1 MIRFI
6 FIELWLNS
14 TQVTLD
20 NRITAPTYS
29 YTFTLYYKTIYLT
42 PMTQQL
48 TDLMTQIVA
57 DSNLDFVL
65 PSTNAETDAND
76 DANNE
81 SAKIATYPDVVSLQ
95 TDDLDSKNNSQK
107 ERLPDPILAKIHE
120 RCLISAEQLKR
131 YSNAKNLPADTRT
144 APALHIGFGQQRA
157 LKALQTALDIHAS
170 GYHVFAAGE
179 NGLGKRTIV
188 SRLLQHIAVSQPTP
202 DDWVYVHNFT
212 DPRTPMALHLPA
224 GQANVLQQKVNN
236 LWQQA
241 KKRLNQR
248 FRSDHYQSKI
258 ETIKN
263 DTHQKETQAYEA
275 LSAEGKQYDL
285 ALTFRPFD
293 NKAVF
298 VHPSQLPV
306 EDDIR
311 DDATNA
317 VTDEHDELQK
327 SKSHEKTNT
336 KIKSTKTKK
345 TTQAS
350 EDTHEPSENN
360 TGDLNTDNHNTDNNN
375 SDNNSTDNN
384 NSHEADLSNFAQK
397 NHMQKRL
404 NQLTI
409 ALERLED
416 EANDEIEALH
426 HDMARRAL
434 EPLFAPI
441 RVSFATNRAV
451 LEYLEAMLA
460 DMITHV
466 ERIVNGDD
474 EEFITAVLA
483 TTPSRYAVNVM
494 VSHEPDSGA
503 PVIFEDL
510 PTHLNL
516 LGHVEQITQLGT
528 VTTDVSMIRA
538 GALHRANGGYLLL
551 EASHVLEHPYA
562 WQGLKRALQ
571 SRKIKLS
578 SLEQMLTLTGSLSLA
593 PAPIDLDVK
602 VILLGEA
609 DLYYELLELEPEF
622 DAVFK
627 VRADF
632 HDDVV
637 RTDAHELALVAK
649 MADIIDFANL
659 YPFDNRAQ
667 AALLEHLSLQAEDQ
681 DRLSLHSDLLIK
693 LLHESNRHARLEQ
706 QSIVNVRHVNQAI
719 ADMDERSGYL
729 RDLYWEE
736 LKNGQQLII
745 TQGQAVGQVNALTVV
760 SYADSEFGMPARL
773 TAVIQPNIGSG
784 DILDIER
791 DVDLGGSL
799 HAKGMLIMTSYLR
812 ALFSQ
817 HHALN
822 FSASLAFEQSYAHID
837 GDSATVSEACALLS
851 ALADVPINQAYAITG
866 SMNQLGE
873 VQAVGGIN
881 AKIAGFF
888 DACRE
893 QQLTGQQGVVIPMAN
908 VKQLMLRDDIIA
920 AVKAGTFHV
929 YGVHT
934 LSEALTLMTGL
945 PVDTLNKK
953 KRYRKN
959 TLFGKV
965 LERLMLWDSNQDD
978 EDHPPEDTKKK
989 GKKRRKDKKRKDKKR
1004 KDKKSQKQE
1013 NFESN

>member
-1 MIRFI
+1 MTKQPHI
-6 FIELWLNS
+6 
-14 TQVTLD
+14 
-20 NRITAPTYS
+20 PTS
-29 YTFTLYYKTIYLT
+29 
-42 PMTQQL
+42 QL
-48 TDLMTQIVA
+48 
-57 DSNLDFVL
+57 SR
-65 PSTNAETDAND
+65 DANKK
-76 DANNE
+76 DANNM
-81 SAKIATYPDVVSLQ
+81 AT
-95 TDDLDSKNNSQK
+95 
-107 ERLPDPILAKIHE
+107 PIIELKSTQPATANAPHPCFIDIKQ
-120 RCLISAEQLKR
+120 RCLVTAEQLKR
-131 YSNAKNLPADTRT
+131 YSDPDELPSDTRT
-144 APALHIGFGQQRA
+144 APDLDVGFGQQRA
-157 LKALQTALDIHAS
+157 LKALQTALDIKAS

-179 NGLGKRTIV
+179 NGLGKRTVI
-188 SRLLQHIAVSQPTP
+188 SRLLTRIAADAPTP

-212 DPRTPMALHLPA
+212 DPRTPLALRLPA
-224 GQANVLQQKVNN
+224 GQASLLQQQVNQ

-241 KKRLNQR
+241 KKRLSQR
-248 FRSDHYQSKI
+248 FRSDQYQSKI
-258 ETIKN
+258 EAIKN
-263 DTHQKETQAYEA
+263 DTHQKESQAYDV
-275 LSAEGKQYDL
+275 LNAEGKQYDL
-285 ALTFRPFD
+285 ALTFRSFD

-298 VHPSQLPV
+298 VHPSQLAT
-306 EDDIR
+306 ETSGGDDKLSASHKNKSVSDNSSKASISNTEYN
-311 DDATNA
+311 DPTNA
-317 VTDEHDELQK
+317 EQDK
-327 SKSHEKTNT
+327 
-336 KIKSTKTKK
+336 
-345 TTQAS
+345 
-350 EDTHEPSENN
+350 NN
-360 TGDLNTDNHNTDNNN
+360 TEYGNSEYEAELN
-375 SDNNSTDNN
+375 
-384 NSHEADLSNFAQK
+384 NFVQK

-404 NQLTI
+404 SQLTI
-409 ALERLED
+409 ALEQLED
-416 EANDEIEALH
+416 EANDAIEALH
-426 HDMARRAL
+426 RNIARRAL
-434 EPLFAPI
+434 QPLFAP
-441 RVSFATNRAV
+441 VYEQFASHPLVIN
-451 LEYLEAMLA
+451 YLKTVFA
-460 DMITHV
+460 DMVTHV

-474 EEFITAVLA
+474 EEFVTAVLA
-483 TTPSRYAVNVM
+483 TTPSRYAVNVI
-494 VSHEPDSGA
+494 VSHTPDDGA

-551 EASHVLEHPYA
+551 EASHLLEHPYA

-632 HDDVV
+632 HDDVP
-637 RTDAHELALVAK
+637 RSSEHELALVAK
-649 MADIIDFANL
+649 MADIIDYANL
-659 YPFDNRAQ
+659 YPFDRSAQ

-693 LLHESNRHARLEQ
+693 LLHESNRHAHL
-706 QSIVNVRHVNQAI
+706 SGKNIVNAYHVTQAI
-719 ADMDERSGYL
+719 DDMDERSGYL
-729 RDLYWEE
+729 RDLYWDE
-736 LKNGQQLII
+736 LKNGQQLIQ
-745 TQGQAVGQVNALTVV
+745 TQGSAVGQVNALTVV

-773 TAVIQPNIGSG
+773 TAVIQPNIGTG
-784 DILDIER
+784 EILDIER

-837 GDSATVSEACALLS
+837 GDSATVSEGCALLS
-851 ALADVPINQAYAITG
+851 ALANVPIDQSFAITG

-881 AKIAGFF
+881 SKIAGFF

-893 QQLTGQQGVVIPMAN
+893 QELTGQQGVVIPMAN

-920 AVKAGTFHV
+920 AVKANEFHI
-929 YGVHT
+929 YGVYT

-945 PVDTLNKK
+945 PIDTMNKK
-953 KRYRKN
+953 GRYRKD

-965 LERLMLWDSNQDD
+965 LSRLMLWDENQDSND
-978 EDHPPEDTKKK
+978 DGIDDKKS
-989 GKKRRKDKKRKDKKR
+989 KKKDKKKQKAKRQKKRDKRKKEKCKDKAEHNEVVINDDQGINQSLNQGIDNNATKTPI
-1004 KDKKSQKQE
+1004 DAI
-1013 NFESN
+1013 

>member
-1 MIRFI
+1 MTEQPTAPVIKHSADFDATI
-6 FIELWLNS
+6 HSDSTSTPVAMSANHKSIKTEAKDDKSNVLTPHPVFIEVN
-14 TQVTLD
+14 Q
-20 NRITAPTYS
+20 
-29 YTFTLYYKTIYLT
+29 
-42 PMTQQL
+42 
-48 TDLMTQIVA
+48 
-57 DSNLDFVL
+57 
-65 PSTNAETDAND
+65 
-76 DANNE
+76 
-81 SAKIATYPDVVSLQ
+81 
-95 TDDLDSKNNSQK
+95 
-107 ERLPDPILAKIHE
+107 
-120 RCLISAEQLKR
+120 RCLINADQLKR
-131 YSNAKNLPADTRT
+131 YTQAHELPIDTRT
-144 APALHIGFGQQRA
+144 APDLDIGFGQQRA
-157 LKALQTALDIHAS
+157 LKALYTALDIKAS

-179 NGLGKRTIV
+179 NGLGKRTVI
-188 SRLLQHIAVSQPTP
+188 SRLLQRIARNAPTP

-212 DPRTPMALHLPA
+212 DPRTPIALQLPA
-224 GQANVLQQKVNN
+224 GQATLLQQQIND
-236 LWQQA
+236 LWIQA
-241 KKRLNQR
+241 KKRLSQR
-248 FRSDHYQSKI
+248 FRSDQYQSKI

-263 DTHQKETQAYEA
+263 DTHQQESYAYDA
-275 LSAEGKQYDL
+275 LNAEGKQYDL

-298 VHPSQLPV
+298 VHPSQL
-306 EDDIR
+306 
-311 DDATNA
+311 AT
-317 VTDEHDELQK
+317 E
-327 SKSHEKTNT
+327 EKTGSEKNT
-336 KIKSTKTKK
+336 TAPTAPTPSLSKTSHHNNLDGTHSTTEPAKDG
-345 TTQAS
+345 S
-350 EDTHEPSENN
+350 DDSDDTSLESTSTPS
-360 TGDLNTDNHNTDNNN
+360 
-375 SDNNSTDNN
+375 SY
-384 NSHEADLSNFAQK
+384 EAELSNFTQK

-409 ALERLED
+409 ALEQLED
-416 EANDEIEALH
+416 EANDAIETLH
-426 HDMARRAL
+426 RNIAHRAL
-434 EPLFAPI
+434 QPLFESI
-441 RVSFATNRAV
+441 RQQFSELPTVAT
-451 LEYLEAMLA
+451 YLDSMFN
-460 DMITHV
+460 DMVTHV

-474 EEFITAVLA
+474 EEFVTAVLA
-483 TTPSRYAVNVM
+483 TTPSRYAVNVL
-494 VSHEPDSGA
+494 VSHEPNSGA
-503 PVIFEDL
+503 PVIVEDL

-632 HDDVV
+632 HDDVT
-637 RTDAHELALVAK
+637 RTKDHEWALVAK
-649 MADIIDFANL
+649 MADIIDYAKL
-659 YPFDNRAQ
+659 YPFDSSAQ

-681 DRLSLHSDLLIK
+681 DRLSLHSDRLIK
-693 LLHESNRHARLEQ
+693 LLHESNRHARLDG
-706 QSIVNVRHVNQAI
+706 QSIVDATHVTQAI
-719 ADMDERSGYL
+719 DDMDERSGYL
-729 RDLYWEE
+729 RDLYWDE
-736 LKNGQQLII
+736 LKNGQQLIN
-745 TQGQAVGQVNALTVV
+745 TQGEAVGQVNALTVV

-773 TAVIQPNIGSG
+773 TAVIQPNIGAG
-784 DILDIER
+784 EILDIER

-851 ALADVPINQAYAITG
+851 ALANAPINQSLAITG

-893 QQLTGQQGVVIPMAN
+893 QGLTGKQGVVIPMAN
-908 VKQLMLRDDIIA
+908 VKQLMLRDDIIE
-920 AVKAGTFHV
+920 AVRADSFHI

-945 PVDTLNKK
+945 PIDTLNKK
-953 KRYRKN
+953 ERYHKD

-965 LERLMLWDSNQDD
+965 LRRLMLWDDNQDT
-978 EDHPPEDTKKK
+978 EDIVDDKKSKKK
-989 GKKRRKDKKRKDKKR
+989 SKKKRKSKRQKKAT
-1004 KDKKSQKQE
+1004 K
-1013 NFESN
+1013 

>member
-1 MIRFI
+1 MATPI
-6 FIELWLNS
+6 IELKS
-14 TQVTLD
+14 TQPA
-20 NRITAPTYS
+20 TA
-29 YTFTLYYKTIYLT
+29 
-42 PMTQQL
+42 
-48 TDLMTQIVA
+48 
-57 DSNLDFVL
+57 
-65 PSTNAETDAND
+65 NAPHPCFIDI
-76 DANNE
+76 
-81 SAKIATYPDVVSLQ
+81 KQ
-95 TDDLDSKNNSQK
+95 
-107 ERLPDPILAKIHE
+107 
-120 RCLISAEQLKR
+120 RCLVTAEQLKR
-131 YSNAKNLPADTRT
+131 YSDPDELPSDTRT
-144 APALHIGFGQQRA
+144 APDLDVGFGQQRA
-157 LKALQTALDIHAS
+157 LKALQTALDIKAS

-179 NGLGKRTIV
+179 NGLGKRTVI
-188 SRLLQHIAVSQPTP
+188 SRLLTRIAADAPTP

-212 DPRTPMALHLPA
+212 DPRTPLALRLPA
-224 GQANVLQQKVNN
+224 GQASLLQQQVNQ

-241 KKRLNQR
+241 KKRLSQR
-248 FRSDHYQSKI
+248 FRSDQYQSKI
-258 ETIKN
+258 EAIKN
-263 DTHQKETQAYEA
+263 DTHQKESQAYDV
-275 LSAEGKQYDL
+275 LNAEGKQYDL
-285 ALTFRPFD
+285 ALTFRAFD

-298 VHPSQLPV
+298 VHPSQLAT
-306 EDDIR
+306 ETSGGDDKLSASHKNKSVSDNSSKASISNTEYN
-311 DDATNA
+311 DPTNA
-317 VTDEHDELQK
+317 EQNESNTEYGNSEYEAEL
-327 SKSHEKTNT
+327 
-336 KIKSTKTKK
+336 
-345 TTQAS
+345 
-350 EDTHEPSENN
+350 NN
-360 TGDLNTDNHNTDNNN
+360 
-375 SDNNSTDNN
+375 
-384 NSHEADLSNFAQK
+384 FVQK

-404 NQLTI
+404 SQLTI
-409 ALERLED
+409 ALEQLED
-416 EANDEIEALH
+416 EANDAIEALH
-426 HDMARRAL
+426 RNIARRAL
-434 EPLFAPI
+434 QPLFAP
-441 RVSFATNRAV
+441 VYEQFASHPLV
-451 LEYLEAMLA
+451 IDYLKTVFA
-460 DMITHV
+460 DMVTHV

-474 EEFITAVLA
+474 EEFVTAVLA
-483 TTPSRYAVNVM
+483 TTPSRYAVNVI
-494 VSHEPDSGA
+494 VSHTPDDGA

-551 EASHVLEHPYA
+551 EASHLLEHPYA

-632 HDDVV
+632 HDDVP
-637 RTDAHELALVAK
+637 RSSEHELALVAK
-649 MADIIDFANL
+649 MADIIDYANL
-659 YPFDNRAQ
+659 YPFDRSAQ

-693 LLHESNRHARLEQ
+693 LLHESNRHAHL
-706 QSIVNVRHVNQAI
+706 SGKNIVNAYHVTQAI
-719 ADMDERSGYL
+719 DDMDERSGYL
-729 RDLYWEE
+729 RDLYWDE
-736 LKNGQQLII
+736 LKNGQQLIQ
-745 TQGQAVGQVNALTVV
+745 TQGSAVGQVNALTVV

-773 TAVIQPNIGSG
+773 TAVIQPNIGTG
-784 DILDIER
+784 EILDIER

-837 GDSATVSEACALLS
+837 GDSATVSEGCALLS
-851 ALADVPINQAYAITG
+851 ALANVPIDQSFAITG

-881 AKIAGFF
+881 SKIAGFF

-893 QQLTGQQGVVIPMAN
+893 QELTGQQGVVIPMAN

-920 AVKAGTFHV
+920 AVKANEFHI
-929 YGVHT
+929 YGVYT

-945 PVDTLNKK
+945 PIDTMNKK
-953 KRYRKN
+953 GRYRKD

-965 LERLMLWDSNQDD
+965 LSRLMLWDENQDNND
-978 EDHPPEDTKKK
+978 DGMDDKKS
-989 GKKRRKDKKRKDKKR
+989 KKKDKKKQKAKRQKKRGKQKKEKCKDKAEHNEVSINEDQGI
-1004 KDKKSQKQE
+1004 DKSINQGIDNNDTKTPIDAI
-1013 NFESN
+1013 

>member
-1 MIRFI
+1 MTEPQNTPMNQDPKDTDPMVSPVDKAAESESLITNLPKKKPSKTKLPKK
-6 FIELWLNS
+6 ELARKKQPDINEPDS
-14 TQVTLD
+14 TLD
-20 NRITAPTYS
+20 A
-29 YTFTLYYKTIYLT
+29 
-42 PMTQQL
+42 
-48 TDLMTQIVA
+48 
-57 DSNLDFVL
+57 
-65 PSTNAETDAND
+65 PSTPHPVF
-76 DANNE
+76 
-81 SAKIATYPDVVSLQ
+81 IDV
-95 TDDLDSKNNSQK
+95 N
-107 ERLPDPILAKIHE
+107 E

-131 YSNAKNLPADTRT
+131 YTDTNELPSDTRT
-144 APALHIGFGQQRA
+144 APDLDVGFGQQRA
-157 LKALQTALDIHAS
+157 LKALHTALDIHAS

-179 NGLGKRTIV
+179 NGLGKRTVI
-188 SRLLQHIAVSQPTP
+188 SRLLQRIAADAPTP
-202 DDWVYVHNFT
+202 DDWVYVYNFT
-212 DPRTPMALHLPA
+212 DPRTPQALRLPS
-224 GQANVLQQKVNN
+224 GQATILQQQVNQ

-241 KKRLNQR
+241 KKRLSQR
-248 FRSDHYQSKI
+248 FRSDQYQSKI
-258 ETIKN
+258 EAIKN
-263 DTHQKETQAYEA
+263 DTHQKESQAYDD
-275 LSAEGKQYDL
+275 LNTEGKQYDL
-285 ALTFRPFD
+285 ALTFRAFD

-298 VHPSQLPV
+298 VHPSQL
-306 EDDIR
+306 
-311 DDATNA
+311 AT
-317 VTDEHDELQK
+317 E
-327 SKSHEKTNT
+327 TNQVAT
-336 KIKSTKTKK
+336 ES
-345 TTQAS
+345 
-350 EDTHEPSENN
+350 N
-360 TGDLNTDNHNTDNNN
+360 NTDNTDDKTSIHSQNTSVIEESKKATTASKETAADNDAEYGK
-375 SDNNSTDNN
+375 SEY
-384 NSHEADLSNFAQK
+384 EAELNNFAQK

-404 NQLTI
+404 SQLTI
-409 ALERLED
+409 ALEQLED
-416 EANDEIEALH
+416 EANDAIEALH
-426 HDMARRAL
+426 RNIARRAL
-434 EPLFAPI
+434 QPLFAPMYEQ
-441 RVSFATNRAV
+441 FTNHPLV
-451 LEYLEAMLA
+451 VDYLKTVFA
-460 DMITHV
+460 DMVTHV

-474 EEFITAVLA
+474 EEFLTAVLA
-483 TTPSRYAVNVM
+483 TTPSRYAVNVI
-494 VSHEPDSGA
+494 VSHTPDSGA

-551 EASHVLEHPYA
+551 EASHLLEHPYA

-593 PAPIDLDVK
+593 PAPIDLDIK

-632 HDDVV
+632 HDDVT
-637 RTDAHELALVAK
+637 RSPEHELALVAK
-649 MADIIDFANL
+649 MADIIDYANL
-659 YPFDNRAQ
+659 YPFDSSAQ

-693 LLHESNRHARLEQ
+693 LLHESNRHARL
-706 QSIVNVRHVNQAI
+706 SGKNIVSAIHVTYAI
-719 ADMDERSGYL
+719 DDMDERSGYL
-729 RDLYWEE
+729 RDLYWDE
-736 LKNGQQLII
+736 LKNGQQLIQ
-745 TQGQAVGQVNALTVV
+745 TQGDAVGQVNALTVV

-773 TAVIQPNIGSG
+773 TAVIQPNIGAG
-784 DILDIER
+784 EILDIER

-837 GDSATVSEACALLS
+837 GDSATVSEGCALLS
-851 ALADVPINQAYAITG
+851 ALANVPINQSFAITG

-881 AKIAGFF
+881 SKIAGFF

-893 QQLTGQQGVVIPMAN
+893 QELTGQQGVVIPMAN

-920 AVKAGTFHV
+920 AVQAEQFHI

-945 PVDTLNKK
+945 PVDTMNKK
-953 KRYRKN
+953 GRYRKD

-965 LERLMLWDSNQDD
+965 LSRLMLWDENQNADD
-978 EDHPPEDTKKK
+978 EVD
-989 GKKRRKDKKRKDKKR
+989 
-1004 KDKKSQKQE
+1004 DKKSKKKAKKKRQAKRQKKQDKQK
-1013 NFESN
+1013 ESKKEKSDLDTSPDVNIETNTEMHP

>member
-1 MIRFI
+1 MTEPQNTPINQDSKDSKSMATPVKNSAVTKASKPDNTKPIAIKANETDEQERTLDTPSTPHPV
-6 FIELWLNS
+6 FIEVN
-14 TQVTLD
+14 
-20 NRITAPTYS
+20 
-29 YTFTLYYKTIYLT
+29 
-42 PMTQQL
+42 
-48 TDLMTQIVA
+48 
-57 DSNLDFVL
+57 
-65 PSTNAETDAND
+65 
-76 DANNE
+76 
-81 SAKIATYPDVVSLQ
+81 
-95 TDDLDSKNNSQK
+95 
-107 ERLPDPILAKIHE
+107 E

-131 YSNAKNLPADTRT
+131 YTNPDELPTDTRT
-144 APALHIGFGQQRA
+144 APDLDVGFGQQRA

-179 NGLGKRTIV
+179 NGLGKRTVI
-188 SRLLQHIAVSQPTP
+188 SRLLQRIAADAPTP

-212 DPRTPMALHLPA
+212 DPRTPQALRLPA
-224 GQANVLQQKVNN
+224 GQGQILQQQVNQ

-241 KKRLNQR
+241 KKRLSQR
-248 FRSDHYQSKI
+248 FRSDQYQSKI
-258 ETIKN
+258 EAIKN
-263 DTHQKETQAYEA
+263 DTHQKESQAYDD
-275 LSAEGKQYDL
+275 LNTEGKQYDL
-285 ALTFRPFD
+285 ALTFRAFD

-298 VHPSQLPV
+298 VHPSKLSTEENNQSIDHLK
-306 EDDIR
+306 ISSS
-311 DDATNA
+311 
-317 VTDEHDELQK
+317 QK
-327 SKSHEKTNT
+327 NQTTVEKTAH
-336 KIKSTKTKK
+336 STKNNLDDDN
-345 TTQAS
+345 ANS
-350 EDTHEPSENN
+350 EYGNAYGKSEYEAE
-360 TGDLNTDNHNTDNNN
+360 LN
-375 SDNNSTDNN
+375 
-384 NSHEADLSNFAQK
+384 NFAQK

-404 NQLTI
+404 SQLTI
-409 ALERLED
+409 ALEQLED
-416 EANDEIEALH
+416 EANDAIEALH
-426 HDMARRAL
+426 RNIARRAL
-434 EPLFAPI
+434 QPLFAPI
-441 RVSFATNRAV
+441 YEQFAAHPLV
-451 LEYLEAMLA
+451 VEYLKTVFA
-460 DMITHV
+460 DMVTHV

-474 EEFITAVLA
+474 EEFVTAVLA
-483 TTPSRYAVNVM
+483 TTPSRYAVNVI
-494 VSHEPDSGA
+494 VSHTPDSGA

-551 EASHVLEHPYA
+551 EASHLLEHPYA

-571 SRKIKLS
+571 SRKIRLS

-593 PAPIDLDVK
+593 PAPIDLDIK

-632 HDDVV
+632 HDDVT
-637 RTDAHELALVAK
+637 RSPEHELALVAK
-649 MADIIDFANL
+649 MADIIDYASL
-659 YPFDNRAQ
+659 YPFDSSAQ

-693 LLHESNRHARLEQ
+693 LLHESNRHARL
-706 QSIVNVRHVNQAI
+706 SGKNIVSAIHVTHAI
-719 ADMDERSGYL
+719 DDMDERSGYL
-729 RDLYWEE
+729 RDLYWDE
-736 LKNGQQLII
+736 LKNGQQLIQ
-745 TQGQAVGQVNALTVV
+745 TKGDAVGQVNALTVV

-773 TAVIQPNIGSG
+773 TAVIQPNIGAG
-784 DILDIER
+784 EILDIER

-837 GDSATVSEACALLS
+837 GDSATVSEGCALLS
-851 ALADVPINQAYAITG
+851 ALANVPINQSFAITG

-881 AKIAGFF
+881 SKIAGFF

-893 QQLTGQQGVVIPMAN
+893 QELTGQQGVVIPMAN

-920 AVKAGTFHV
+920 AVKAGQFHI
-929 YGVHT
+929 YGVQT

-945 PVDTLNKK
+945 SVDTMNKK
-953 KRYRKN
+953 GRYRKD

-965 LERLMLWDSNQDD
+965 LSRLMLWDENQNADD
-978 EDHPPEDTKKK
+978 EVD
-989 GKKRRKDKKRKDKKR
+989 
-1004 KDKKSQKQE
+1004 DKKSKKKAKKKRQAKRHKKKAKKE
-1013 NFESN
+1013 KGDIDTSPDVNPDANIEANTEVHR

>member
-1 MIRFI
+1 MTEPQNTPINQDSKDSKSMATPVKNSAVTKASKPDNTKPIAIKANETDEQERTLDTPSTPHPV
-6 FIELWLNS
+6 FIEVN
-14 TQVTLD
+14 
-20 NRITAPTYS
+20 
-29 YTFTLYYKTIYLT
+29 
-42 PMTQQL
+42 
-48 TDLMTQIVA
+48 
-57 DSNLDFVL
+57 
-65 PSTNAETDAND
+65 
-76 DANNE
+76 
-81 SAKIATYPDVVSLQ
+81 
-95 TDDLDSKNNSQK
+95 
-107 ERLPDPILAKIHE
+107 E

-131 YSNAKNLPADTRT
+131 YTNPDELPTDTRT
-144 APALHIGFGQQRA
+144 APDLDVGFGQQRA

-179 NGLGKRTIV
+179 NGLGKRTVI
-188 SRLLQHIAVSQPTP
+188 SRLLQRIAADAPTP

-212 DPRTPMALHLPA
+212 DPRTPQALRLPA
-224 GQANVLQQKVNN
+224 GQGQILQQQVNQ

-241 KKRLNQR
+241 KKRLSQR
-248 FRSDHYQSKI
+248 FRSDQYQSKI
-258 ETIKN
+258 EAIKN
-263 DTHQKETQAYEA
+263 DTHQKESQAYDD
-275 LSAEGKQYDL
+275 LNTEGKQYDL
-285 ALTFRPFD
+285 ALTFRAFD

-298 VHPSQLPV
+298 VHPSKL
-306 EDDIR
+306 
-311 DDATNA
+311 
-317 VTDEHDELQK
+317 
-327 SKSHEKTNT
+327 
-336 KIKSTKTKK
+336 ST
-345 TTQAS
+345 
-350 EDTHEPSENN
+350 EENN
-360 TGDLNTDNHNTDNNN
+360 QGIDHLKISSSQKNQTTVEKIAPPTKNNLDDDNANSEYGNEYGKSEYEAELN
-375 SDNNSTDNN
+375 
-384 NSHEADLSNFAQK
+384 NFAQK

-404 NQLTI
+404 SQLTI
-409 ALERLED
+409 ALEQLED
-416 EANDEIEALH
+416 EANDAIEALH
-426 HDMARRAL
+426 RNIARRAL
-434 EPLFAPI
+434 QPLFAPI
-441 RVSFATNRAV
+441 YEQFAAHPLV
-451 LEYLEAMLA
+451 VEYLKTVFA
-460 DMITHV
+460 DMVTHV

-474 EEFITAVLA
+474 EEFVTAVLA
-483 TTPSRYAVNVM
+483 TTPSRYAVNVI
-494 VSHEPDSGA
+494 VSHTPDSGA

-551 EASHVLEHPYA
+551 EASHLLEHPYA

-571 SRKIKLS
+571 SRKIRLS

-593 PAPIDLDVK
+593 PAPIDLDIK

-632 HDDVV
+632 HDDVT
-637 RTDAHELALVAK
+637 RSPEHELALVAK
-649 MADIIDFANL
+649 MADIIDYGNL
-659 YPFDNRAQ
+659 YPFDSSAQ

-693 LLHESNRHARLEQ
+693 LLHESNRHARL
-706 QSIVNVRHVNQAI
+706 SGKNIVSAIHVTHAI
-719 ADMDERSGYL
+719 DDMDERSGYL
-729 RDLYWEE
+729 RDLYWDE
-736 LKNGQQLII
+736 LKNGQQLIQ
-745 TQGQAVGQVNALTVV
+745 TKGDAVGQVNALTVV

-773 TAVIQPNIGSG
+773 TAVIQPNIGAG
-784 DILDIER
+784 EILDIER

-837 GDSATVSEACALLS
+837 GDSATVSEGCALLS
-851 ALADVPINQAYAITG
+851 ALANVPINQSFAITG

-881 AKIAGFF
+881 SKIAGFF

-893 QQLTGQQGVVIPMAN
+893 QELTGQQGVVIPMAN

-920 AVKAGTFHV
+920 AVKAGQFHI
-929 YGVHT
+929 YGVQT

-945 PVDTLNKK
+945 PVDTMNKK
-953 KRYRKN
+953 GRYRKD

-965 LERLMLWDSNQDD
+965 LSRLMLWDENQNADD
-978 EDHPPEDTKKK
+978 EVDDKKS
-989 GKKRRKDKKRKDKKR
+989 KKKDKKKR
-1004 KDKKSQKQE
+1004 KAKRQKKQDKQKKAKKEQDDCCANIAE
-1013 NFESN
+1013 QL

>member
-1 MIRFI
+1 MTEPQNTPINQDSKDSKSMATPVKNSAVTKASKPDNTKPIAIKANETDEQERTLDTPSTPHPV
-6 FIELWLNS
+6 FIEVN
-14 TQVTLD
+14 
-20 NRITAPTYS
+20 
-29 YTFTLYYKTIYLT
+29 
-42 PMTQQL
+42 
-48 TDLMTQIVA
+48 
-57 DSNLDFVL
+57 
-65 PSTNAETDAND
+65 
-76 DANNE
+76 
-81 SAKIATYPDVVSLQ
+81 
-95 TDDLDSKNNSQK
+95 
-107 ERLPDPILAKIHE
+107 E

-131 YSNAKNLPADTRT
+131 YTNPDELPTDTRT
-144 APALHIGFGQQRA
+144 APDLDVGFGQQRA

-179 NGLGKRTIV
+179 NGLGKRTVI
-188 SRLLQHIAVSQPTP
+188 SRLLQRIAADAPTP

-212 DPRTPMALHLPA
+212 DPRTPQALRLPA
-224 GQANVLQQKVNN
+224 GQGQILQQQVNQ

-241 KKRLNQR
+241 KKRLSQR
-248 FRSDHYQSKI
+248 FRSDQYQSKI
-258 ETIKN
+258 EAIKN
-263 DTHQKETQAYEA
+263 DTHQKESQAYDD
-275 LSAEGKQYDL
+275 LNTEGKQYDL
-285 ALTFRPFD
+285 ALTFRSFD

-298 VHPSQLPV
+298 VHPSKLSTEENNQSIDHLK
-306 EDDIR
+306 ISSS
-311 DDATNA
+311 
-317 VTDEHDELQK
+317 QK
-327 SKSHEKTNT
+327 NQTTVEKTAPPT
-336 KIKSTKTKK
+336 KNNLDDDNANSEYGNEYGKSEYE
-345 TTQAS
+345 A
-350 EDTHEPSENN
+350 E
-360 TGDLNTDNHNTDNNN
+360 LN
-375 SDNNSTDNN
+375 
-384 NSHEADLSNFAQK
+384 NFAQK

-404 NQLTI
+404 SQLTI
-409 ALERLED
+409 ALEQLED
-416 EANDEIEALH
+416 EANDAIEALH
-426 HDMARRAL
+426 RNIARRAL
-434 EPLFAPI
+434 QPLFAPI
-441 RVSFATNRAV
+441 YEQFAAHPLV
-451 LEYLEAMLA
+451 VEYLKTVFA
-460 DMITHV
+460 DMVTHV

-474 EEFITAVLA
+474 EEFVTAVLA
-483 TTPSRYAVNVM
+483 TTPSRYAVNVI
-494 VSHEPDSGA
+494 VSHTSDSGA

-551 EASHVLEHPYA
+551 EASHLLEHPYA

-571 SRKIKLS
+571 SRKIRLS

-593 PAPIDLDVK
+593 PAPIDLDIK

-632 HDDVV
+632 HDDVT
-637 RTDAHELALVAK
+637 RSPEHELALVAK
-649 MADIIDFANL
+649 MADIIDYANL
-659 YPFDNRAQ
+659 YPFDSSAQ

-693 LLHESNRHARLEQ
+693 LLHESNRHARL
-706 QSIVNVRHVNQAI
+706 SGKNIVSAIHVTHAI
-719 ADMDERSGYL
+719 DDMNERSGYL
-729 RDLYWEE
+729 RDLYWDE
-736 LKNGQQLII
+736 LKNGQQLIQ
-745 TQGQAVGQVNALTVV
+745 TKGDAVGQVNALTVV

-773 TAVIQPNIGSG
+773 TAVIQPNIGAG
-784 DILDIER
+784 EILDIER

-837 GDSATVSEACALLS
+837 GDSATVSEGCALLS
-851 ALADVPINQAYAITG
+851 ALANVPINQSFAITG

-881 AKIAGFF
+881 SKIAGFF

-893 QQLTGQQGVVIPMAN
+893 QELTGQQGVVIPMAN

-920 AVKAGTFHV
+920 AVKAGQFHI
-929 YGVHT
+929 YGVQT

-945 PVDTLNKK
+945 PVDTMNKK
-953 KRYRKN
+953 GRYRKD

-965 LERLMLWDSNQDD
+965 LSRLMLWDENQNADD
-978 EDHPPEDTKKK
+978 EVDDKKS
-989 GKKRRKDKKRKDKKR
+989 KKKKRKAKRQKKQDKQ
-1004 KDKKSQKQE
+1004 KKAKKEPDDCCPNTAEQL
-1013 NFESN
+1013 

>member
-1 MIRFI
+1 MTEPQNTPINQDSKDSKSMATPVKNSAVTKASKPDNTKPIAIKANETDEQERTLDTPSTPHPV
-6 FIELWLNS
+6 FIEVN
-14 TQVTLD
+14 
-20 NRITAPTYS
+20 
-29 YTFTLYYKTIYLT
+29 
-42 PMTQQL
+42 
-48 TDLMTQIVA
+48 
-57 DSNLDFVL
+57 
-65 PSTNAETDAND
+65 
-76 DANNE
+76 
-81 SAKIATYPDVVSLQ
+81 
-95 TDDLDSKNNSQK
+95 
-107 ERLPDPILAKIHE
+107 E

-131 YSNAKNLPADTRT
+131 YTNPDELPTDTRT
-144 APALHIGFGQQRA
+144 APDLDVGFGQQRA

-179 NGLGKRTIV
+179 NGLGKRTVI
-188 SRLLQHIAVSQPTP
+188 SRLLQRIAADAPTP

-212 DPRTPMALHLPA
+212 DPRTPQALRLPA
-224 GQANVLQQKVNN
+224 GQGQILQQQVNQ

-241 KKRLNQR
+241 KKRLSQR
-248 FRSDHYQSKI
+248 FRSDQYQSKI
-258 ETIKN
+258 EAIKN
-263 DTHQKETQAYEA
+263 DTHQKESQAYDD
-275 LSAEGKQYDL
+275 LNTEGKQYDL
-285 ALTFRPFD
+285 ALTFRAFD

-298 VHPSQLPV
+298 VHPSKLSTEENNQSIDHLK
-306 EDDIR
+306 ISSS
-311 DDATNA
+311 
-317 VTDEHDELQK
+317 QK
-327 SKSHEKTNT
+327 NQTTVEKTAPPT
-336 KIKSTKTKK
+336 KNNLDDDNANSEYGNEYGKSEYE
-345 TTQAS
+345 A
-350 EDTHEPSENN
+350 E
-360 TGDLNTDNHNTDNNN
+360 LN
-375 SDNNSTDNN
+375 
-384 NSHEADLSNFAQK
+384 NFAQK

-404 NQLTI
+404 SQLTI
-409 ALERLED
+409 ALEQLED
-416 EANDEIEALH
+416 EANDAIEALH
-426 HDMARRAL
+426 RNIARRAL
-434 EPLFAPI
+434 QPLFAPI
-441 RVSFATNRAV
+441 YEQFAAHPLV
-451 LEYLEAMLA
+451 VEYLKTVFA
-460 DMITHV
+460 DMVTHV

-474 EEFITAVLA
+474 EEFVTAVLA
-483 TTPSRYAVNVM
+483 TTPSRYAVNVI
-494 VSHEPDSGA
+494 VSHAPDSGA

-551 EASHVLEHPYA
+551 EASHLLEHPYA

-571 SRKIKLS
+571 SRKIRLS

-593 PAPIDLDVK
+593 PAPIDLDIK

-632 HDDVV
+632 HDDVT
-637 RTDAHELALVAK
+637 RSPEHELALVAK
-649 MADIIDFANL
+649 MADIIDYANL
-659 YPFDNRAQ
+659 YPFDSSAQ

-693 LLHESNRHARLEQ
+693 LLHESNRHARL
-706 QSIVNVRHVNQAI
+706 SGKNIVSAIHVTHAI
-719 ADMDERSGYL
+719 DDMDERSGYL
-729 RDLYWEE
+729 RDLYWDE
-736 LKNGQQLII
+736 LKNGQQLIQ
-745 TQGQAVGQVNALTVV
+745 TKGDAVGQVNALTVV

-773 TAVIQPNIGSG
+773 TAVIQPNIGAG
-784 DILDIER
+784 EILDIER

-837 GDSATVSEACALLS
+837 GDSATVSEGCALLS
-851 ALADVPINQAYAITG
+851 ALANVPINQSFAITG

-881 AKIAGFF
+881 SKIAGFF

-893 QQLTGQQGVVIPMAN
+893 QELTGQQGVVIPMAN

-920 AVKAGTFHV
+920 AVKAGQFHI
-929 YGVHT
+929 YGVQT

-945 PVDTLNKK
+945 SVDTMNKK
-953 KRYRKN
+953 GRYRKD

-965 LERLMLWDSNQDD
+965 LSRLMLWDENQNADD
-978 EDHPPEDTKKK
+978 EVDDKKS
-989 GKKRRKDKKRKDKKR
+989 KKKDKKKR
-1004 KDKKSQKQE
+1004 KAKRQKKQDKQKKAKKEQDDCCANTAE
-1013 NFESN
+1013 QL

>member
-1 MIRFI
+1 MTEPQNTPINQDSKDSKSMATPVKNSAVTKASKPDNTKPTAIKANETDEQERTLDTPSTPHPV
-6 FIELWLNS
+6 FIEVN
-14 TQVTLD
+14 
-20 NRITAPTYS
+20 
-29 YTFTLYYKTIYLT
+29 
-42 PMTQQL
+42 
-48 TDLMTQIVA
+48 
-57 DSNLDFVL
+57 
-65 PSTNAETDAND
+65 
-76 DANNE
+76 
-81 SAKIATYPDVVSLQ
+81 
-95 TDDLDSKNNSQK
+95 
-107 ERLPDPILAKIHE
+107 E

-131 YSNAKNLPADTRT
+131 YTNPDELPTDTRT
-144 APALHIGFGQQRA
+144 APDLDVGFGQQRA

-179 NGLGKRTIV
+179 NGLGKRTVI
-188 SRLLQHIAVSQPTP
+188 SRLLQRIAADAPTP

-212 DPRTPMALHLPA
+212 DPRTPQALRLPA
-224 GQANVLQQKVNN
+224 GQGQILQQQVNQ

-241 KKRLNQR
+241 KKRLSQR
-248 FRSDHYQSKI
+248 FRSDQYQSKI
-258 ETIKN
+258 EAIKN
-263 DTHQKETQAYEA
+263 DTHQKESQAYDD
-275 LSAEGKQYDL
+275 LNTEGKQYDL
-285 ALTFRPFD
+285 ALTFRAFD

-298 VHPSQLPV
+298 VHPSKLSTEENNQGIDHLK
-306 EDDIR
+306 ISSS
-311 DDATNA
+311 
-317 VTDEHDELQK
+317 QK
-327 SKSHEKTNT
+327 NQTTVEKTAPPT
-336 KIKSTKTKK
+336 KNNLDDDNANSEYGNEYGKSEYE
-345 TTQAS
+345 A
-350 EDTHEPSENN
+350 E
-360 TGDLNTDNHNTDNNN
+360 LN
-375 SDNNSTDNN
+375 
-384 NSHEADLSNFAQK
+384 NFAQK

-404 NQLTI
+404 SQLTI
-409 ALERLED
+409 ALEQLED
-416 EANDEIEALH
+416 EANDAIEALH
-426 HDMARRAL
+426 RNIARRAL
-434 EPLFAPI
+434 QPLFAPI
-441 RVSFATNRAV
+441 YEQFAAHPLV
-451 LEYLEAMLA
+451 VEYLKTVFA
-460 DMITHV
+460 DMVTHV

-474 EEFITAVLA
+474 EEFVTAVLA
-483 TTPSRYAVNVM
+483 TTPSRYAVNVI
-494 VSHEPDSGA
+494 VSHTPDSGA

-551 EASHVLEHPYA
+551 EASHLLEHPYA

-571 SRKIKLS
+571 SRKIRLS

-593 PAPIDLDVK
+593 PAPIDLDIK

-632 HDDVV
+632 HDDVT
-637 RTDAHELALVAK
+637 RSPEHELALVAK
-649 MADIIDFANL
+649 MADIIDYANL
-659 YPFDNRAQ
+659 YPFDSSAQ

-693 LLHESNRHARLEQ
+693 LLHESNRHARL
-706 QSIVNVRHVNQAI
+706 SGKNIVSAIHVTHAI
-719 ADMDERSGYL
+719 DDMDERSGYL
-729 RDLYWEE
+729 RDLYWDE
-736 LKNGQQLII
+736 LKNGQQLIQ
-745 TQGQAVGQVNALTVV
+745 TQGDAVGQVNALTVV

-773 TAVIQPNIGSG
+773 TAVIQPNIGAG
-784 DILDIER
+784 EILDIER

-837 GDSATVSEACALLS
+837 GDSATVSEGCALLS
-851 ALADVPINQAYAITG
+851 ALANVPINQSFAITG

-881 AKIAGFF
+881 SKIAGFF

-893 QQLTGQQGVVIPMAN
+893 QELTGQQGVVIPMAN

-920 AVKAGTFHV
+920 AVKAGQFHI
-929 YGVHT
+929 YGVQT

-945 PVDTLNKK
+945 SVDTMNKK
-953 KRYRKN
+953 GRYRKD

-965 LERLMLWDSNQDD
+965 LSRLMLWDENQNADD
-978 EDHPPEDTKKK
+978 EVDNKKS
-989 GKKRRKDKKRKDKKR
+989 KKNNKKKRKAKRQKKQDKQ
-1004 KDKKSQKQE
+1004 KKAKKEPDDCCANTAEQL
-1013 NFESN
+1013 

>member
-1 MIRFI
+1 MTEPQNTPINQDSKDSKSMATPVKNSAVTKASKPDNTKPIAIKANETDEQERTLDTPSTPHPV
-6 FIELWLNS
+6 FIEVN
-14 TQVTLD
+14 
-20 NRITAPTYS
+20 
-29 YTFTLYYKTIYLT
+29 
-42 PMTQQL
+42 
-48 TDLMTQIVA
+48 
-57 DSNLDFVL
+57 
-65 PSTNAETDAND
+65 
-76 DANNE
+76 
-81 SAKIATYPDVVSLQ
+81 
-95 TDDLDSKNNSQK
+95 
-107 ERLPDPILAKIHE
+107 E

-131 YSNAKNLPADTRT
+131 YTNPDELPTDTRT
-144 APALHIGFGQQRA
+144 APDLDVGFGQQRA

-179 NGLGKRTIV
+179 NGLGKRTVI
-188 SRLLQHIAVSQPTP
+188 SRLLQRIAADAPTP

-212 DPRTPMALHLPA
+212 DPRTPQALRLPA
-224 GQANVLQQKVNN
+224 GQGQILQQQVNQ

-241 KKRLNQR
+241 KKRLSQR
-248 FRSDHYQSKI
+248 FRSDQYQSKI
-258 ETIKN
+258 EAIKN
-263 DTHQKETQAYEA
+263 DTHQKESQAYDD
-275 LSAEGKQYDL
+275 LNTEGKQYDL
-285 ALTFRPFD
+285 ALTFRAFD

-298 VHPSQLPV
+298 VHPSKLSTEENNQSIDHLK
-306 EDDIR
+306 ISSS
-311 DDATNA
+311 
-317 VTDEHDELQK
+317 QK
-327 SKSHEKTNT
+327 NQTTVEKTAH
-336 KIKSTKTKK
+336 STKNNLDDDN
-345 TTQAS
+345 ANS
-350 EDTHEPSENN
+350 EYGNAYGKSEYEAE
-360 TGDLNTDNHNTDNNN
+360 LN
-375 SDNNSTDNN
+375 
-384 NSHEADLSNFAQK
+384 NFAQK

-404 NQLTI
+404 SQLTI
-409 ALERLED
+409 ALEQLED
-416 EANDEIEALH
+416 EANDAIEALH
-426 HDMARRAL
+426 RNIARRAL
-434 EPLFAPI
+434 QPLFAPI
-441 RVSFATNRAV
+441 YEQFAAHPLV
-451 LEYLEAMLA
+451 VEYLKTVFA
-460 DMITHV
+460 DMVTHV

-474 EEFITAVLA
+474 EEFVTAVLA
-483 TTPSRYAVNVM
+483 TTPSRYAINVI
-494 VSHEPDSGA
+494 VSHTPDSGT

-551 EASHVLEHPYA
+551 EASHLLEHPYA

-571 SRKIKLS
+571 SRKIRLS

-593 PAPIDLDVK
+593 PAPIDLDIK

-632 HDDVV
+632 HDDVT
-637 RTDAHELALVAK
+637 RSPEHELALVAK
-649 MADIIDFANL
+649 MADIIDYASL
-659 YPFDNRAQ
+659 YPFDSSAQ

-693 LLHESNRHARLEQ
+693 LLHESNRHARL
-706 QSIVNVRHVNQAI
+706 SGKNIVSAIHVTHAI
-719 ADMDERSGYL
+719 DDMNERSGYL
-729 RDLYWEE
+729 RDLYWDE
-736 LKNGQQLII
+736 LKNGQQLIQ
-745 TQGQAVGQVNALTVV
+745 TKGDAVGQVNALTVV

-773 TAVIQPNIGSG
+773 TAVIQPNIGAG
-784 DILDIER
+784 EILDIER

-837 GDSATVSEACALLS
+837 GDSATVSEGCALLS
-851 ALADVPINQAYAITG
+851 ALANVPINQSFAITG

-881 AKIAGFF
+881 SKIAGFF

-893 QQLTGQQGVVIPMAN
+893 QELTGQQGVVIPMAN

-920 AVKAGTFHV
+920 AVKAGQFHI
-929 YGVHT
+929 YGVQT

-945 PVDTLNKK
+945 PVDTMNKK
-953 KRYRKN
+953 GRYRKD

-965 LERLMLWDSNQDD
+965 LSRLMLWDENQNADD
-978 EDHPPEDTKKK
+978 EVD
-989 GKKRRKDKKRKDKKR
+989 
-1004 KDKKSQKQE
+1004 DKKSKKKAKKKRQAKRHKKKAKKE
-1013 NFESN
+1013 KGDIDTSPDVNPDANIEANTEVHR

>member
-1 MIRFI
+1 MTEPQNTPINQDSKDSKSMATPVNSSAVTKASKPANTKPTAIKANETDEQERTLDTPSTPHPV
-6 FIELWLNS
+6 FIEVN
-14 TQVTLD
+14 
-20 NRITAPTYS
+20 
-29 YTFTLYYKTIYLT
+29 
-42 PMTQQL
+42 
-48 TDLMTQIVA
+48 
-57 DSNLDFVL
+57 
-65 PSTNAETDAND
+65 
-76 DANNE
+76 
-81 SAKIATYPDVVSLQ
+81 
-95 TDDLDSKNNSQK
+95 
-107 ERLPDPILAKIHE
+107 E

-131 YSNAKNLPADTRT
+131 YTNPDELPTDTRT
-144 APALHIGFGQQRA
+144 APDLDVGFGQQRA

-179 NGLGKRTIV
+179 NGLGKRTVIN
-188 SRLLQHIAVSQPTP
+188 RLLQRIAADAPTP

-212 DPRTPMALHLPA
+212 DPRTPQALRLPA
-224 GQANVLQQKVNN
+224 GQGQILQQQVNQ

-241 KKRLNQR
+241 KKRLSQR
-248 FRSDHYQSKI
+248 FRSDQYQSKI
-258 ETIKN
+258 EAIKN
-263 DTHQKETQAYEA
+263 DTHQKESQAYDD
-275 LSAEGKQYDL
+275 LNTEGKQYDL
-285 ALTFRPFD
+285 ALTFRAFD

-298 VHPSQLPV
+298 VHPSKLSTEENHQS
-306 EDDIR
+306 
-311 DDATNA
+311 
-317 VTDEHDELQK
+317 TDHSKISSSQK
-327 SKSHEKTNT
+327 NQTTVEKTAPPT
-336 KIKSTKTKK
+336 KNNIDDDNANSEYGNAYGKSEYE
-345 TTQAS
+345 A
-350 EDTHEPSENN
+350 E
-360 TGDLNTDNHNTDNNN
+360 LN
-375 SDNNSTDNN
+375 
-384 NSHEADLSNFAQK
+384 NFAQK

-404 NQLTI
+404 SQLTI
-409 ALERLED
+409 ALEQLED
-416 EANDEIEALH
+416 EANDAIEALH
-426 HDMARRAL
+426 RNIARRAL
-434 EPLFAPI
+434 QPLFAPI
-441 RVSFATNRAV
+441 YEQFAAHPLV
-451 LEYLEAMLA
+451 VEYLKTVFA
-460 DMITHV
+460 DMVTHV

-474 EEFITAVLA
+474 EEFVTAVLA
-483 TTPSRYAVNVM
+483 TTPSRYAVNVI
-494 VSHEPDSGA
+494 VSHTSDSGA

-551 EASHVLEHPYA
+551 EASHLLEHPYA

-571 SRKIKLS
+571 SRKIRLS

-593 PAPIDLDVK
+593 PAPIDLDIK

-632 HDDVV
+632 HDDVT
-637 RTDAHELALVAK
+637 RSPEHELALVAK
-649 MADIIDFANL
+649 MADIIDYASL
-659 YPFDNRAQ
+659 YPFDSSAQ

-693 LLHESNRHARLEQ
+693 LLHESNRHARL
-706 QSIVNVRHVNQAI
+706 SGKNIVSAIHVTHAI
-719 ADMDERSGYL
+719 DDMDERSGYL
-729 RDLYWEE
+729 RDLYWDE
-736 LKNGQQLII
+736 LKNGQQLIQ
-745 TQGQAVGQVNALTVV
+745 TKGDAVGQVNALTVV

-773 TAVIQPNIGSG
+773 TAVIQPNIGAG
-784 DILDIER
+784 EILDIER

-837 GDSATVSEACALLS
+837 GDSATVSEGCALLS
-851 ALADVPINQAYAITG
+851 ALANVPINQSFAITG

-881 AKIAGFF
+881 SKIAGFF

-893 QQLTGQQGVVIPMAN
+893 QELTGQQGVVIPMAN

-920 AVKAGTFHV
+920 AVKAGQFHI
-929 YGVHT
+929 YGVQT

-945 PVDTLNKK
+945 SVDTMNKK
-953 KRYRKN
+953 GRYRKD

-965 LERLMLWDSNQDD
+965 LSRLMLWDENQNADD
-978 EDHPPEDTKKK
+978 EVDDKKS
-989 GKKRRKDKKRKDKKR
+989 KKKDKKKR
-1004 KDKKSQKQE
+1004 KAKRQKKTR
-1013 NFESN
+1013 

>member
-1 MIRFI
+1 MTEPQNTPINQDSKDSKSMATPVKNSAVTKASKPDNTKPTAIKANETDEQERTLDTPSTPHPV
-6 FIELWLNS
+6 FIEVN
-14 TQVTLD
+14 
-20 NRITAPTYS
+20 
-29 YTFTLYYKTIYLT
+29 
-42 PMTQQL
+42 
-48 TDLMTQIVA
+48 
-57 DSNLDFVL
+57 
-65 PSTNAETDAND
+65 
-76 DANNE
+76 
-81 SAKIATYPDVVSLQ
+81 
-95 TDDLDSKNNSQK
+95 
-107 ERLPDPILAKIHE
+107 E

-131 YSNAKNLPADTRT
+131 YTNPDELPTDTRT
-144 APALHIGFGQQRA
+144 APDLDVGFGQQRA

-179 NGLGKRTIV
+179 NGLGKRTVI
-188 SRLLQHIAVSQPTP
+188 SRLLQRIAADAPTP

-212 DPRTPMALHLPA
+212 DPRTPQALRLPA
-224 GQANVLQQKVNN
+224 GQGQILQQQVNQ

-241 KKRLNQR
+241 KKRLSQR
-248 FRSDHYQSKI
+248 FRSDQYQSKI
-258 ETIKN
+258 EAIKN
-263 DTHQKETQAYEA
+263 DTHQKESQAYDD
-275 LSAEGKQYDL
+275 LNTEGKQYDL
-285 ALTFRPFD
+285 ALTFRAFD

-298 VHPSQLPV
+298 VHPSKLSTEENNQSIDHLK
-306 EDDIR
+306 ISSS
-311 DDATNA
+311 
-317 VTDEHDELQK
+317 QK
-327 SKSHEKTNT
+327 NQTTVEKTAPPT
-336 KIKSTKTKK
+336 KNNLDDDNANSEYGNEYGKSEYE
-345 TTQAS
+345 A
-350 EDTHEPSENN
+350 E
-360 TGDLNTDNHNTDNNN
+360 LN
-375 SDNNSTDNN
+375 
-384 NSHEADLSNFAQK
+384 NFAQK

-404 NQLTI
+404 SQLTI
-409 ALERLED
+409 ALEQLED
-416 EANDEIEALH
+416 EANDAIEALH
-426 HDMARRAL
+426 RNIARRAL
-434 EPLFAPI
+434 QPLFAPI
-441 RVSFATNRAV
+441 YEQFAAHPLV
-451 LEYLEAMLA
+451 VEYLKTVFA
-460 DMITHV
+460 DMVTHV

-474 EEFITAVLA
+474 EEFVTAVLA
-483 TTPSRYAVNVM
+483 TTPSRYAINVI
-494 VSHEPDSGA
+494 VSHTPDSGT

-551 EASHVLEHPYA
+551 EASHLLEHPYA

-571 SRKIKLS
+571 SRKIRLS

-593 PAPIDLDVK
+593 PAPIDLDIK

-632 HDDVV
+632 HDDVT
-637 RTDAHELALVAK
+637 RSPEHELALVAK
-649 MADIIDFANL
+649 MADVIDYANL
-659 YPFDNRAQ
+659 YPFDSSAQ

-693 LLHESNRHARLEQ
+693 LLHESNRHARL
-706 QSIVNVRHVNQAI
+706 SGKNIVSAIHVTHAI
-719 ADMDERSGYL
+719 DDMDERSGYL
-729 RDLYWEE
+729 RDLYWDE
-736 LKNGQQLII
+736 LKNGQQLIQ
-745 TQGQAVGQVNALTVV
+745 TKGDAVGQVNALTVV

-773 TAVIQPNIGSG
+773 TAVIQPNIGAG
-784 DILDIER
+784 EILDIER

-837 GDSATVSEACALLS
+837 GDSATVSEGCALLS
-851 ALADVPINQAYAITG
+851 ALANVPINQSFAITG

-881 AKIAGFF
+881 SKIAGFF

-893 QQLTGQQGVVIPMAN
+893 QELTGQQGVVIPMAN

-920 AVKAGTFHV
+920 AVKAGQFHI
-929 YGVHT
+929 YGVQT

-945 PVDTLNKK
+945 PVDTMNKK
-953 KRYRKN
+953 GRYRKD

-965 LERLMLWDSNQDD
+965 LSRLMLWDENQNADD
-978 EDHPPEDTKKK
+978 EVDDKKS
-989 GKKRRKDKKRKDKKR
+989 KKKDKKKR
-1004 KDKKSQKQE
+1004 KAKRQKKQDKQKKAKKEPDDCCANTAEQL
-1013 NFESN
+1013 

>member
-1 MIRFI
+1 MTEPQNTPINQDSKDSKSMATPVNNSAVTKASKPANTKPTAMKANKTDEQERTLDMPNTPHPV
-6 FIELWLNS
+6 FIEVN
-14 TQVTLD
+14 
-20 NRITAPTYS
+20 
-29 YTFTLYYKTIYLT
+29 
-42 PMTQQL
+42 
-48 TDLMTQIVA
+48 
-57 DSNLDFVL
+57 
-65 PSTNAETDAND
+65 
-76 DANNE
+76 
-81 SAKIATYPDVVSLQ
+81 
-95 TDDLDSKNNSQK
+95 
-107 ERLPDPILAKIHE
+107 E

-131 YSNAKNLPADTRT
+131 YTNPDKLPTDTRT
-144 APALHIGFGQQRA
+144 APDLDVGFGQQRA

-179 NGLGKRTIV
+179 NGLGKRTVI
-188 SRLLQHIAVSQPTP
+188 SRLLQRIAADAPTP

-212 DPRTPMALHLPA
+212 DPRTPQALRLPA
-224 GQANVLQQKVNN
+224 GQGQILQQQVNQ

-241 KKRLNQR
+241 KKRLSQR
-248 FRSDHYQSKI
+248 FRSDQYQSKI
-258 ETIKN
+258 EAIKN
-263 DTHQKETQAYEA
+263 DTHQKESQAYDD
-275 LSAEGKQYDL
+275 LNTEGKQYDL
-285 ALTFRPFD
+285 ALTFRAFD

-298 VHPSQLPV
+298 VHPSKLSTEENNQSI
-306 EDDIR
+306 DHSKISSS
-311 DDATNA
+311 
-317 VTDEHDELQK
+317 QK
-327 SKSHEKTNT
+327 NQTTVEKTAPPT
-336 KIKSTKTKK
+336 KNNIDDDNANSEYGNEYGKSEYE
-345 TTQAS
+345 A
-350 EDTHEPSENN
+350 E
-360 TGDLNTDNHNTDNNN
+360 LN
-375 SDNNSTDNN
+375 
-384 NSHEADLSNFAQK
+384 NFAQK

-404 NQLTI
+404 SQLTI
-409 ALERLED
+409 ALEQLED
-416 EANDEIEALH
+416 EANDAIEALH
-426 HDMARRAL
+426 RNIARRAL
-434 EPLFAPI
+434 QPLFAPI
-441 RVSFATNRAV
+441 YEQFAAHPLV
-451 LEYLEAMLA
+451 VEYLKTVFA
-460 DMITHV
+460 DMVTHV

-474 EEFITAVLA
+474 EEFVTAVLA
-483 TTPSRYAVNVM
+483 TTPSRYAVNVI
-494 VSHEPDSGA
+494 VSHTSDSGA

-551 EASHVLEHPYA
+551 EASHLLEHPYA

-571 SRKIKLS
+571 SRKIRLS

-593 PAPIDLDVK
+593 PAPIDLDIK

-632 HDDVV
+632 HDDVT
-637 RTDAHELALVAK
+637 RSPEHELALVAK
-649 MADIIDFANL
+649 MADIIDYASL
-659 YPFDNRAQ
+659 YPFDSSAQ

-693 LLHESNRHARLEQ
+693 LLHESNRHARL
-706 QSIVNVRHVNQAI
+706 SGKNIVSAIHVTHAI
-719 ADMDERSGYL
+719 DDMDERSGYL
-729 RDLYWEE
+729 RDLYWDE
-736 LKNGQQLII
+736 LKNGQQLIQ
-745 TQGQAVGQVNALTVV
+745 TKGDAVGQVNALTVV

-773 TAVIQPNIGSG
+773 TAVIQPNIGAG
-784 DILDIER
+784 EILDIER

-837 GDSATVSEACALLS
+837 GDSATVSEGCALLS
-851 ALADVPINQAYAITG
+851 ALANVPINQSFAITG

-881 AKIAGFF
+881 SKIAGFF

-893 QQLTGQQGVVIPMAN
+893 QELTGQQGVVIPMAN

-920 AVKAGTFHV
+920 AVKAGQFHI
-929 YGVHT
+929 YGVQT

-945 PVDTLNKK
+945 SVDTMNKK
-953 KRYRKN
+953 GRYRKD

-965 LERLMLWDSNQDD
+965 LSRLMLWDENQNADD
-978 EDHPPEDTKKK
+978 EVDDKKS
-989 GKKRRKDKKRKDKKR
+989 KKKDKKKR
-1004 KDKKSQKQE
+1004 KAKRQKKQDKQKKAKKEQDDCCPNTAE
-1013 NFESN
+1013 QL